1 MDDNR
6 VRLPKHIGPPSAH
19 EQLLL
24 VRAVTKHHH
33 EADLLLLYAQVLED
47 EGGGERLA
55 LVLQQHPLLYAQ
67 HSQLTRE

>member
-6 VRLPKHIGPPSAH
+6 VCLSEHIGPPTAH

-24 VRAVTKHHH
+24 VRAVTKDDH

-47 EGGGERLA
+47 EGGVE
-55 LVLQQHPLLYAQ
+55 
-67 HSQLTRE
+67 